1 LTFRDSVEQ
10 LYQQSPHLRCEPLGI
25 SIARRVEPFVLSQ
38 KRKFIMPN
46 VLTWQSITVRL
57 ALTVLCAGIFGFD
70 RDERG
75 RPAGLRTNLLVGL
88 AACLAMIQ
96 ANWLINSNGKPEDSF
111 VVMDIMRLPLGILSG
126 IGFIGAG
133 AIVKRGELAVGVTT
147 AATIWFVTVMGLC
160 FGGGQIGLGLEGF
173 AAGFLVLAGLKKIE
187 IRIPRR
193 HSGLLRV
200 NVTPNGPTQSEI
212 AALLTRDGLSV
223 SEPTFSAGSSPGAD
237 KVYAWKVE
245 WKGSHEDA
253 DVPRAFQQLSA
264 DPAILKLEFT
274 R

>member
-1 LTFRDSVEQ
+1 
-10 LYQQSPHLRCEPLGI
+10 
-25 SIARRVEPFVLSQ
+25 
-38 KRKFIMPN
+38 MPIT
-46 VLTWQSITVRL
+46 LTWQAIALRL
-57 ALTVLCAGIFGFD
+57 ILTVLCAGIIGLD

-111 VVMDIMRLPLGILSG
+111 AVMDIMRLPLGILSG

-133 AIVKRGELAVGVTT
+133 AIVKRGELAIGITT

-160 FGGGQIGLGLEGF
+160 FGGGQLGLGLGGF
-173 AAGFLVLAGLKKIE
+173 GVGFLVLTGLKRVE

-193 HSGLLRV
+193 HSGILH
-200 NVTPNGPTQSEI
+200 VTVSPNGPTQGEI
-212 AALLTRDGLSV
+212 AGLLSRDGLSV
-223 SEPTFSAGSSPGAD
+223 SEPALSVESSPSAD
-237 KVYAWKVE
+237 RSYAWKLE
-245 WKGSHEDA
+245 WKGKHEDTDLPGA
-253 DVPRAFQQLSA
+253 VQELSLHSA
-264 DPAILKLEFT
+264 VRKLEFT

>member
-1 LTFRDSVEQ
+1 
-10 LYQQSPHLRCEPLGI
+10 
-25 SIARRVEPFVLSQ
+25 
-38 KRKFIMPN
+38 MPIT
-46 VLTWQSITVRL
+46 LTWEVITLRL
-57 ALTVLCAGIFGFD
+57 ALTALCAGAIGFD

-160 FGGGQIGLGLEGF
+160 FGGGQLGLGLEGF

-193 HSGLLRV
+193 HSGMLH
-200 NVTPNGPTQSEI
+200 VTVGQNGPTQGEI
-212 AALLTRDGLSV
+212 AALLTRDGLSL
-223 SEPTFSAGSSPGAD
+223 SEPALSVEGSPNAD
-237 KVYAWKVE
+237 KVYAWKLE
-245 WKGSHEDA
+245 WKGKHEDA
-253 DVPRAFQQLSA
+253 DLPVVVQELGAH
-264 DPAILKLEFT
+264 PAIRKLEFT